1 MAGTNS
7 LEIEIHSLF
16 QENASVDYV
25 CRELV
30 SKYERSEAVSAL
42 EIEGISHLLISF
54 GRYDLLQKFYLK
66 CLKQRK
72 IASLPVGF
80 FFNCLLK
87 FYPEKIDGKL
97 MSLIDGLIDRAPSD
111 LTSLQNADLSAYSI
125 PLQQRLKN
133 ETEAFSKQ
141 RNELK
146 VKLIEQLDKHRLY
159 QLKDQEELAISQLIK
174 LFPQDIQVSILQQA
188 HLEKKADD
196 ILSRIS
202 TKKTLVKPK
211 GSSHSP
217 EDSASAQMLEELKI
231 NIEGLGDK
239 MVQDSPEQ
247 LYNLAVLAFQFEFY
261 ELALS
266 LLEKA
271 PETHSSN
278 WLKAEVLYE
287 CGRYLDLL
295 KLIEDLEKKPSSN
308 PEDSYGATYLKGLA
322 YYELGQKDLAIR
334 LMSSLARAVPFYR
347 STEALLREWTQS

>member
-30 SKYERSEAVSAL
+30 SKYERSDAVSAA
-42 EIEGISHLLISF
+42 EIEGISHLLTSF

-66 CLKQRK
+66 CLKQQK
-72 IASLPVGF
+72 IATLPVGF
-80 FFNCLLK
+80 LFNCLLK
-87 FYPEKIDGKL
+87 FYPQKIDSEL
-97 MSLIDGLIDRAPSD
+97 MSLLDGLIARAPQD
-111 LTSLQNADLSAYSI
+111 LTALQNPELCAYSI

-133 ETEAFSKQ
+133 ESELFSKE
-141 RNELK
+141 RIDLK
-146 VKLIEQLDKHRLY
+146 AKLIEQLDRHRLY
-159 QLKDQEELAISQLIK
+159 QLKDQEELAINQLIK

-196 ILSRIS
+196 ILSKIS

-211 GSSHSP
+211 SHSHAA
-217 EDSASAQMLEELKI
+217 EDADSAQMLEELKT
-231 NIEGLGDK
+231 NLQNMGDK
-239 MVQDSPEQ
+239 IAHESPEQ
-247 LYNLAVLAFQFEFY
+247 LYNLAVLAFQFEFF
-261 ELALS
+261 ELSLS

-308 PEDSYGATYLKGLA
+308 AEDSYGATYLKALA

-347 STEALLREWTQS
+347 SSEALLREWTQT